1 MRSSTSIVNLKRKSN
16 LIYTYIIVRKFY
28 KSYWYILLLYMQLH
42 SFTFIE
48 VHVLE
53 SKTYKKTLLASKE
66 KAQTMV
72 V

>member
-1 MRSSTSIVNLKRKSN
+1 
-16 LIYTYIIVRKFY
+16 
-28 KSYWYILLLYMQLH
+28 MQLH

-53 SKTYKKTLLASKE
+53 SKTYKKTLLASRE

-72 V
+72 VWQDLNLQAPVG